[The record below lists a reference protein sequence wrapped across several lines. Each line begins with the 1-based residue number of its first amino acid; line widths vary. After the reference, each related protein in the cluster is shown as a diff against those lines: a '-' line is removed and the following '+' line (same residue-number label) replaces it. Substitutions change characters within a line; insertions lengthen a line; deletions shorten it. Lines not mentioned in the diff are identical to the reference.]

1 MPENCAFINCHKS
14 RRYKGISL
22 FKIPTPKTSDSDQTR
37 QLKAQARSVWK
48 ATILRT
54 RQETTELKE
63 RFHKN
68 NIFLCE
74 DHFSDDVIDS
84 FTYKDNK
91 GNEKVRKILQT
102 GATPTLNLPTK
113 SLDSL
118 PGSSSDSNSRRTLV
132 RHETT
137 ATASEPPTFLKLKQY
152 LGKNYP
158 YLQDWS
164 VAICSDSIN
173 LELREPGFLIPKYFI
188 NITES
193 LALTV
198 AIYGAIVPDKSVL
211 FNGEISVL
219 CCPFKEFHS
228 RLCNLNICCGI
239 SSVVECKD
247 ETFLHVIPLIP
258 DKKLTS
264 PINYDQTKRA
274 SSCEI
279 VVSSKTV
286 KCNSCAKLEE
296 KKKKANPCQKPAKAK
311 APLSACSSS
320 KLLETIREDRIKLK
334 ECELKC
340 SQLEERLKRMQSEID
355 THGITLEDG
364 LGDSFLAILDKTNLQ
379 VNPHMRLV
387 FQEQQKAMQSSKHG
401 RRWHPHFV
409 EFCLSIYAKS
419 SSVYNNLRKS
429 EKNPDGILFLP
440 HERTLR
446 DYRNHF
452 KPSPGF
458 VPENIDLLKSIVK
471 DYTGTAKYTVLVFD
485 EMKIKGRLVFDKYTG
500 KLIGFTSLG
509 DPELDFATFEELQL
523 ATHVLAFMIRGV
535 QTTLKFTL
543 AYFLTQTIVSYQLA
557 SIFWRAVAILELN
570 CDLYVIATVSD
581 GMSANRKFY
590 RLHKYVSGLSLKDE
604 KDKEPSDVVIFK
616 SQNFFALQRFI
627 WFFADAPHLMKTSRG
642 KYEIIKKY
650 V

>member
-1 MPENCAFINCHKS
+1 
-14 RRYKGISL
+14 
-22 FKIPTPKTSDSDQTR
+22 
-37 QLKAQARSVWK
+37 
-48 ATILRT
+48 
-54 RQETTELKE
+54 
-63 RFHKN
+63 
-68 NIFLCE
+68 
-74 DHFSDDVIDS
+74 
-84 FTYKDNK
+84 
-91 GNEKVRKILQT
+91 
-102 GATPTLNLPTK
+102 
-113 SLDSL
+113 
-118 PGSSSDSNSRRTLV
+118 
-132 RHETT
+132 
-137 ATASEPPTFLKLKQY
+137 
-152 LGKNYP
+152 
-158 YLQDWS
+158 
-164 VAICSDSIN
+164 
-173 LELREPGFLIPKYFI
+173 
-188 NITES
+188 
-193 LALTV
+193 
-198 AIYGAIVPDKSVL
+198 
-211 FNGEISVL
+211 
-219 CCPFKEFHS
+219 
-228 RLCNLNICCGI
+228 
-239 SSVVECKD
+239 
-247 ETFLHVIPLIP
+247 
-258 DKKLTS
+258 
-264 PINYDQTKRA
+264 
-274 SSCEI
+274 
-279 VVSSKTV
+279 
-286 KCNSCAKLEE
+286 
-296 KKKKANPCQKPAKAK
+296 
-311 APLSACSSS
+311 
-320 KLLETIREDRIKLK
+320 
-334 ECELKC
+334 
-340 SQLEERLKRMQSEID
+340 MQSEID

-379 VNPHMRLV
+379 VNPHMRLL

-471 DYTGTAKYTVLVFD
+471 DYTGTAKYIVLVFD

-523 ATHVLAFMIRGV
+523 ATHALAFMIRGV

-604 KDKEPSDVVIFK
+604 KDKEPSNVVIFK

-642 KYEIIKKY
+642 KYEIIKQNMFKALLQLAR
-650 V
+650 